1 VTIPTSSKWV
11 RLDGLHPKFIA
22 RLEALF
28 TDSRIAGNLTVCS
41 GVRSYAD
48 QQRLYKKYRAG
59 RGNLAANPDRR
70 FGEKALDGQGIW
82 RGSWHMEQFDGW
94 GYAVDFRLIGKAL
107 TTADVNRIA
116 TEYGIRPTVPSEWWH
131 HQPRKSTDWFPAP
144 ALSGGTASRPEK
156 APAERHDA
164 PKHKMDWKAI
174 VAAIHAQR
182 ETVRKVPL
190 KRGTRNPAVKTA
202 QLRLGANGCD
212 PGIPDGIFGRR
223 TMAATKR
230 FQKKRVLNVTGT
242 IDTVTWD
249 ALFT

>member
-1 VTIPTSSKWV
+1 MTIPTTSS
-11 RLDGLHPKFIA
+11 RIRIDGLHPKFVA
-22 RLEALF
+22 RLEAF
-28 TDSRIAGNLTVCS
+28 FEDPRVTGNVTVCS

-82 RGSWHMEQFDGW
+82 RGSWHMEQGDGW

-107 TTADVNRIA
+107 STADVNRIA
-116 TEYGIRPTVPSEWWH
+116 TEYGIQPTVASEWWH

-144 ALSGGTASRPEK
+144 ALDGGTPVRPEK

-164 PKHKMDWKAI
+164 PKHKMDWPGI

-182 ETVRKVPL
+182 EAISVAPL
-190 KRGTRNPAVKTA
+190 KRGTRSQAVKTA
-202 QLRLGANGCD
+202 QLLLGANGFNA
-212 PGIPDGIFGRR
+212 GVPDGIFGRR

-230 FQKKRVLNVTGT
+230 FQKKRALNVTGT
-242 IDTVTWD
+242 INTVTWD
-249 ALFT
+249 ALFN